1 LLANSLKLRFA
12 AEDQRAASDMREKS
26 ETPDDDT
33 SETPRGMI
41 DN

>member
-1 LLANSLKLRFA
+1 MRLLDHRDA
-12 AEDQRAASDMREKS
+12 DMREKS
-26 ETPDDDT
+26 ETPDDDS